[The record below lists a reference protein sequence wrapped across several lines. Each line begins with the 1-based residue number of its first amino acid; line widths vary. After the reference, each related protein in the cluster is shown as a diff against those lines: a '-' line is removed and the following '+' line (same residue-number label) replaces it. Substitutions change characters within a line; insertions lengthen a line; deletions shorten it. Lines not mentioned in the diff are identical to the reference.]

1 VRTVTGNK
9 ATQYSHAASPLFFIP
24 RHIVAEYPT
33 VLQSLVALLELRSVA
48 RGLTHLCRESH
59 HRPTQPTMPTVPVKL
74 GSRSYEI
81 LIAAGLLDE
90 LGDRARTSLGSH
102 CRRAIVVSN
111 ITVGSIYGERTAKS
125 LKRSG
130 FKVHSFS
137 IGDGERFKSLRTA
150 ESLFGFLIE
159 HGVERSD
166 VIVAL
171 GGGVVGD
178 LAGFV
183 SATYLRGIRLIQVPT
198 TLLAQIDSSVGG
210 KTAVNH
216 ALGKNLI
223 GAFHQPSLVLID
235 PDVLATLPARQTQAG
250 LYEAI
255 KYGVILDRRLFNRIS
270 DNIDRLKSLD
280 STELEHL
287 IARCCALKAR
297 VVERDERESGLRK
310 ILNFGHTVGHA
321 LEAVTR
327 YRRFLHG
334 EAVGHGM
341 RAASR
346 IAERLGL
353 LTEDGRKSIDATIA
367 SVGRL
372 PIAGTLALDD
382 IISAI
387 HRDKKVEAGRATF
400 VLPVEIGKVV
410 MRSDAPPTVIRAALK
425 DALK

>member
-1 VRTVTGNK
+1 
-9 ATQYSHAASPLFFIP
+9 
-24 RHIVAEYPT
+24 
-33 VLQSLVALLELRSVA
+33 
-48 RGLTHLCRESH
+48 
-59 HRPTQPTMPTVPVKL
+59 MPTVSVKL
-74 GSRSYEI
+74 GPRSYQI
-81 LIAAGLLDE
+81 LISAGLLDE
-90 LGDRARTSLGSH
+90 LGGRVRTSLGPN
-102 CRRAIVVSN
+102 CRRAVLVSN
-111 ITVGSIYGERTAKS
+111 MPVGRIYRERSVAS
-125 LKRSG
+125 LRRAG

-159 HGVERSD
+159 HGIERSD

-178 LAGFV
+178 IAGFV
-183 SATYLRGIRLIQVPT
+183 AATYLRGVRLIQVPT

-210 KTAVNH
+210 KTGVNH

-223 GAFHQPSLVLID
+223 GAFYQPSLVVID
-235 PDVLATLPARQTQAG
+235 PDVLGTLPARQTQAG

-255 KYGVILDRRLFNRIS
+255 KYGVILDRRLFNSIS
-270 DNIDRLKSLD
+270 DNIDRLKNLE
-280 STELEHL
+280 STEIERL
-287 IARCCALKAR
+287 IARCCSIKAG
-297 VVERDERESGLRK
+297 VVQRDERESGLRK

-334 EAVGHGM
+334 EAVAHGM

-353 LTEDGRKSIDATIA
+353 LNTADREKIDGA
-367 SVGRL
+367 
-372 PIAGTLALDD
+372 IAGVGKRPTAKTLVLDD
-382 IISAI
+382 IIRAI

-410 MRSDAPPTVIRAALK
+410 MRSDVPPAVIRAALK